1 MAMFKGF
8 KPQGLQKIA
17 SRMGYAGRMEEFDNY
32 LEQNPEKQREMIT
45 YQAKAQEMARGG
57 SVVRM
62 AVGGFPAQP
71 PSGEV
76 AFGGVPGAS
85 VIPKYVNPKTNQQ
98 YLSRDAAPNPSE
110 LVDYNP
116 NVAFGGAP
124 VGRPDRR
131 TFNVPISDNVSD
143 NERMGVDARGRNME
157 EMPQIN
163 NFTQGYTPGYV
174 NPFGGMQE
182 GPEADKF
189 RKMAED
195 RRKQTAKAPVLEDVT
210 KKFDMST
217 IDDQGFARHIKDPR
231 DTSSSFS
238 SGKVQAYK
246 DRAQKEYNEK
256 LKKHQEYQKIFGQ
269 NYTVGQAQ
277 DYDREQGIIKR
288 NENLKQLNPKFDLNY
303 YNSPEYKEF
312 QNNPSNMMGTMDV
325 RFSPY
330 FGQQGSG
337 SIGGAADRSYI
348 NYLKRTGQDTL
359 IKEGVISQDKR
370 GGIDVLPQILPSDFI
385 KADPAKDDVGG
396 GINAVTKPNPNASF
410 EDQQKILQDNIR
422 KEEENR
428 KKGILPYVDNSVE
441 FDPTTGQLRRPTQTT
456 QPTGPNMATDT
467 NIEDFSVQQALN
479 PTLPQGGATVAVD
492 TPVTQAQMVD
502 PNTGQ
507 VIPKAPTVDT
517 ARVGTTTTST
527 APTAT
532 PASTMD
538 ASLSNLN
545 VTQALQPIQSAQG
558 SVTQQAQLDAQQQ
571 TASKVSE
578 LKAAQ
583 GTTTL
588 MQNPVQ
594 RQVQA
599 GELISGGVADAQTAS
614 TYAEQIQAAEA
625 TPSAQATVQGQL
637 ANLTANFDASNPP
650 AWAAGALR
658 GVQAQMAARGLGTSS
673 IAAQA
678 MVQGALES
686 ALPIAQADANTIA
699 SFEQANLSNRQ
710 QRAMLSAQQRA
721 TFIGQEFDQA
731 FQTRVQNAAKIG
743 DIANMN
749 FTAEQNIALENS
761 KAVNTMG
768 LANLSNNQAMV
779 IAEASALANLDMSN
793 LNNRQ
798 QAAVQNAQSFMQMD
812 MANLNNNQQTDMF
825 KAQSLVQSLFNDQ
838 SATNASNQFNAT
850 SQNQTDQFFA
860 NLASTVANFNA
871 EQSNAMSRY
880 NSGELNAL
888 EQFNSTMKNQ
898 REQFNAQNRLV
909 IDQSNAQWRRQ
920 VATSDT
926 ATVNRVNELNARAL
940 IDLSTGA
947 YNNLWQGFRD
957 DMEFSWKTND
967 NALERAKDITLRRMQ
982 DESTVAAAALA
993 GDQKMVDNLTNGL
1006 LSLATTDTGNTMVG
1020 TAFDFVSGIDYGS
1033 IWDTGSKWLSDLF

>member
-1 MAMFKGF
+1 MFKGF

-45 YQAKAQEMARGG
+45 YQAKAQEMANGG
-57 SVVRM
+57 YVSMQTGGMPNYVNPIKTGGG
-62 AVGGFPAQP
+62 AGGF
-71 PSGEV
+71 GI
-76 AFGGVPGAS
+76 PGAS
-85 VIPKYVNPKTNQQ
+85 VMQYGYNPTTNQYSISGGGSNIFPRGFESSMNAEELYKKYPNIKGVFERGVPISIPGGEGGGFESMGQ
-98 YLSRDAAPNPSE
+98 IPVINPRDPIDFQKRRLTEIKDSLAPEVYDRYYAGLYGELPKLEDPKDANTTGTTRGPSLGSTTPVMPNTIDPRE
-110 LVDYNP
+110 EYMDYFRLP
-116 NVAFGGAP
+116 NGGKFAY
-124 VGRPDRR
+124 DRR
-131 TFNVPISDNVSD
+131 TRQAVPPGAVGISKDEYSKIPDKRTDFNSLV
-143 NERMGVDARGRNME
+143 G
-157 EMPQIN
+157 
-163 NFTQGYTPGYV
+163 
-174 NPFGGMQE
+174 
-182 GPEADKF
+182 
-189 RKMAED
+189 
-195 RRKQTAKAPVLEDVT
+195 
-210 KKFDMST
+210 
-217 IDDQGFARHIKDPR
+217 
-231 DTSSSFS
+231 
-238 SGKVQAYK
+238 
-246 DRAQKEYNEK
+246 
-256 LKKHQEYQKIFGQ
+256 
-269 NYTVGQAQ
+269 VGQPVQGGITQPTNLDYIGDGLPAQ
-277 DYDREQGIIKR
+277 TNQPVNI
-288 NENLKQLNPKFDLNY
+288 
-303 YNSPEYKEF
+303 S
-312 QNNPSNMMGTMDV
+312 
-325 RFSPY
+325 
-330 FGQQGSG
+330 GSG
-337 SIGGAADRSYI
+337 GRP
-348 NYLKRTGQDTL
+348 NYVQGEPIQ
-359 IKEGVISQDKR
+359 
-370 GGIDVLPQILPSDFI
+370 
-385 KADPAKDDVGG
+385 
-396 GINAVTKPNPNASF
+396 
-410 EDQQKILQDNIR
+410 LQ
-422 KEEENR
+422 
-428 KKGILPYVDNSVE
+428 
-441 FDPTTGQLRRPTQTT
+441 

-479 PTLPQGGATVAVD
+479 PTLPQGGATVAAD

-538 ASLSNLN
+538 VSLSNLN

-558 SVTQQAQLDAQQQ
+558 SVSQQAQLDAQQQ

-583 GTTTL
+583 GTATL

-658 GVQAQMAARGLGTSS
+658 SVQAQMANRGLGASS
-673 IAAQA
+673 MAAQA

-686 ALPIAQADANTIA
+686 ALPIAQADAQTLA

-825 KAQSLVQSLFNDQ
+825 KSQSIVQSLFNDQ
-838 SATNASNQFNAT
+838 SATNASSQFNAT

-860 NLASTVANFNA
+860 NLAATVANFNA

-880 NSGELNAL
+880 NAGELNAL

-926 ATVNRVNELNARAL
+926 ATINRVNEINAKAL

-957 DMEFSWKTND
+957 DMEFAWKSAD
-967 NALERAKDITLRRMQ
+967 NAEERAKDITLRKMQ
-982 DESTVAAAALA
+982 DESSVAAAALA
-993 GDQKMVDNLTNGL
+993 ADSAEAA
-1006 LSLATTDTGNTMVG
+1006 SLAKGVVG
-1020 TAFDFVSGIDYGS
+1020 VATSNVGS
-1033 IWDTGSKWLSDLF
+1033 SMISSALDWLFG

>member
-45 YQAKAQEMARGG
+45 YQAKAQEMANGG
-57 SVVRM
+57 LLKFQPQNPGGETSKQAKFAPMYNQFKESDFYKDSQKGIGATVTGGAMVDGQNYNFGMRKE
-62 AVGGFPAQP
+62 AEAYKKYLDSLGYGTQKVGEATYYNT
-71 PSGEV
+71 
-76 AFGGVPGAS
+76 
-85 VIPKYVNPKTNQQ
+85 PK
-98 YLSRDAAPNPSE
+98 A
-110 LVDYNP
+110 
-116 NVAFGGAP
+116 VAFGGAP
-124 VGRPDRR
+124 VGRPSDMEQFPIADFEPMPQQVDTPTGLPNYVNPIKTGGGAGGLGTPGASVMQYGYNPTTNQYSLSGGGSNIFPRGFESSMSPDELYKKYPNIKGVFERGVPISTPGGEGGGLNEPLGIPMGQIPVINPRDPIDFQKQRLEEVKDSLAPEIYDRYYAGLYGELPKLEDPKDANTTGTTRGRSLGSTTPVMRNPIAREEYMDYFRLPDGGKFAYDRR
-131 TFNVPISDNVSD
+131 TRIAVPPGAVGISKDEYSKIPDKRTDFNSLV
-143 NERMGVDARGRNME
+143 GVGQPVQPEQNPGIRPEQGGNITSLL
-157 EMPQIN
+157 PQA
-163 NFTQGYTPGYV
+163 P
-174 NPFGGMQE
+174 NPSGQ
-182 GPEADKF
+182 
-189 RKMAED
+189 R
-195 RRKQTAKAPVLEDVT
+195 PV
-210 KKFDMST
+210 
-217 IDDQGFARHIKDPR
+217 
-231 DTSSSFS
+231 
-238 SGKVQAYK
+238 
-246 DRAQKEYNEK
+246 
-256 LKKHQEYQKIFGQ
+256 FGQ
-269 NYTVGQAQ
+269 GEPV
-277 DYDREQGIIKR
+277 
-288 NENLKQLNPKFDLNY
+288 
-303 YNSPEYKEF
+303 
-312 QNNPSNMMGTMDV
+312 
-325 RFSPY
+325 
-330 FGQQGSG
+330 
-337 SIGGAADRSYI
+337 
-348 NYLKRTGQDTL
+348 
-359 IKEGVISQDKR
+359 
-370 GGIDVLPQILPSDFI
+370 QIL
-385 KADPAKDDVGG
+385 
-396 GINAVTKPNPNASF
+396 
-410 EDQQKILQDNIR
+410 
-422 KEEENR
+422 
-428 KKGILPYVDNSVE
+428 
-441 FDPTTGQLRRPTQTT
+441 

-492 TPVTQAQMVD
+492 TPVTQAQMID
-502 PNTGQ
+502 PKTGQ
-507 VIPKAPTVDT
+507 LMKPTPTVSSAT
-517 ARVGTTTTST
+517 LANTSMST

-558 SVTQQAQLDAQQQ
+558 SVSQQAQLDAQQQ

-583 GTTTL
+583 GTATL

-637 ANLTANFDASNPP
+637 ANLTTNFDASNPP

-658 GVQAQMAARGLGTSS
+658 GIQAQMANRGLGASS

-825 KAQSLVQSLFNDQ
+825 KAQSIVQSLFNDQ

>member
-45 YQAKAQEMARGG
+45 YQAKAQEMANGG
-57 SVVRM
+57 YVSM
-62 AVGGFPAQP
+62 QTGGMPNYVNP
-71 PSGEV
+71 IKT
-76 AFGGVPGAS
+76 GGGAGGLGIPGAS
-85 VIPKYVNPKTNQQ
+85 VMQYGYNPTTNQYSLSGGGSNIFPRGFESSMSPDELYKKYPNIKGVFERGVPMSTPGGEGGGFEPMGQIPVINPRDPIDFQKQRLEEVKDSLAPEIYDRYYAGLYGKLPDTPLPSRPPIQANPGIGNKNDNALFTNPVYMADSREEYIDYFKLPDGGKFAYDRRTRIAGPPGAVGISKDEYSKIPNKRSDFNSLVGVGQPVQPEVNPGIRPEQGGNITSFLPQ
-98 YLSRDAAPNPSE
+98 APNPS
-110 LVDYNP
+110 
-116 NVAFGGAP
+116 GQ
-124 VGRPDRR
+124 RPM
-131 TFNVPISDNVSD
+131 FQQGQPISQ
-143 NERMGVDARGRNME
+143 M
-157 EMPQIN
+157 MPT
-163 NFTQGYTPGYV
+163 FTPPPVQD
-174 NPFGGMQE
+174 FQ
-182 GPEADKF
+182 
-189 RKMAED
+189 
-195 RRKQTAKAPVLEDVT
+195 AK
-210 KKFDMST
+210 
-217 IDDQGFARHIKDPR
+217 
-231 DTSSSFS
+231 
-238 SGKVQAYK
+238 
-246 DRAQKEYNEK
+246 
-256 LKKHQEYQKIFGQ
+256 
-269 NYTVGQAQ
+269 
-277 DYDREQGIIKR
+277 
-288 NENLKQLNPKFDLNY
+288 LNIP
-303 YNSPEYKEF
+303 P
-312 QNNPSNMMGTMDV
+312 
-325 RFSPY
+325 
-330 FGQQGSG
+330 
-337 SIGGAADRSYI
+337 
-348 NYLKRTGQDTL
+348 
-359 IKEGVISQDKR
+359 
-370 GGIDVLPQILPSDFI
+370 
-385 KADPAKDDVGG
+385 
-396 GINAVTKPNPNASF
+396 
-410 EDQQKILQDNIR
+410 
-422 KEEENR
+422 
-428 KKGILPYVDNSVE
+428 
-441 FDPTTGQLRRPTQTT
+441 

-492 TPVTQAQMVD
+492 TPVTQAQMID
-502 PNTGQ
+502 PKTGQ
-507 VIPKAPTVDT
+507 LMKPTPTVSSAT
-517 ARVGTTTTST
+517 LANTSMST

-583 GTTTL
+583 GTATL

-599 GELISGGVADAQTAS
+599 GELISGGVANAQTAS

-637 ANLTANFDASNPP
+637 ANLTTNFDASNPP

-658 GVQAQMAARGLGTSS
+658 GIQAQMANRGLGASS

-825 KAQSLVQSLFNDQ
+825 KAQSIVQSLFNDQ

-920 VATSDT
+920 VATADT
-926 ATVNRVNELNARAL
+926 ATINRVNELNARAL
-940 IDLSTGA
+940 IELSTGA

-957 DMEFSWKTND
+957 DMEFAWKTAD
-967 NALERAKDITLRRMQ
+967 NAEERSKDILLRKMQ
-982 DESTVAAAALA
+982 DESTVAAAALSA
-993 GDQKMVDNLTNGL
+993 DQEKASDLASGL
-1006 LSLATTDTGNTMVG
+1006 INLATSNTG
-1020 TAFDFVSGIDYGS
+1020 SGIAGS
-1033 IWDTGSKWLSDLF
+1033 VISGVGSAAEWLWDLF

>member
-45 YQAKAQEMARGG
+45 YQAKAQEMANGG
-57 SVVRM
+57 LLK
-62 AVGGFPAQP
+62 FQP
-71 PSGEV
+71 Q
-76 AFGGVPGAS
+76 VPGGETSKQAKFAPMYNQFKES
-85 VIPKYVNPKTNQQ
+85 DFYKDSQKGVGATVMGGAIVDGQNYNFGMAKEAEAYKKYLDSLGYGTQKVGEATYYNTPK
-98 YLSRDAAPNPSE
+98 A
-110 LVDYNP
+110 
-116 NVAFGGAP
+116 VAFGGAP
-124 VGRPDRR
+124 VGRPTDARPTSYVEPTPMLQQVDTSTGLPNTIDPREEYMDYFKLPDGGKFAYDRR
-131 TFNVPISDNVSD
+131 TRQAVPPGAVGISKDEYSKIPDKRTDFNSLV
-143 NERMGVDARGRNME
+143 GVGQPVQPKQNPGIRPEQGGNITSLL
-157 EMPQIN
+157 PQAS
-163 NFTQGYTPGYV
+163 
-174 NPFGGMQE
+174 NPSGQ
-182 GPEADKF
+182 
-189 RKMAED
+189 R
-195 RRKQTAKAPVLEDVT
+195 PV
-210 KKFDMST
+210 
-217 IDDQGFARHIKDPR
+217 
-231 DTSSSFS
+231 
-238 SGKVQAYK
+238 
-246 DRAQKEYNEK
+246 
-256 LKKHQEYQKIFGQ
+256 FGQ
-269 NYTVGQAQ
+269 GESV
-277 DYDREQGIIKR
+277 
-288 NENLKQLNPKFDLNY
+288 
-303 YNSPEYKEF
+303 
-312 QNNPSNMMGTMDV
+312 
-325 RFSPY
+325 
-330 FGQQGSG
+330 
-337 SIGGAADRSYI
+337 
-348 NYLKRTGQDTL
+348 
-359 IKEGVISQDKR
+359 
-370 GGIDVLPQILPSDFI
+370 QI
-385 KADPAKDDVGG
+385 
-396 GINAVTKPNPNASF
+396 
-410 EDQQKILQDNIR
+410 Q
-422 KEEENR
+422 
-428 KKGILPYVDNSVE
+428 
-441 FDPTTGQLRRPTQTT
+441 

-479 PTLPQGGATVAVD
+479 PTLPQGGATVAAD

-517 ARVGTTTTST
+517 ARVGTTTAST

-538 ASLSNLN
+538 VSLSNLN

-558 SVTQQAQLDAQQQ
+558 SVSQQAQLDAQQQ

-583 GTTTL
+583 GTATL

-658 GVQAQMAARGLGTSS
+658 SVQAQMANRGLGASS
-673 IAAQA
+673 MAAQA

-686 ALPIAQADANTIA
+686 ALPIAQADAQTLA

-825 KAQSLVQSLFNDQ
+825 KSQSIVQSLFNDQ
-838 SATNASNQFNAT
+838 SATNASSQFNAT

-860 NLASTVANFNA
+860 NLAATVANFNA

-880 NSGELNAL
+880 NAGELNAL

-926 ATVNRVNELNARAL
+926 ATINRVNEINAKAL

-957 DMEFSWKTND
+957 DMEFAWKSAD
-967 NALERAKDITLRRMQ
+967 NAEERAKDITLRKMQ
-982 DESTVAAAALA
+982 DESSVAAAALA
-993 GDQKMVDNLTNGL
+993 ADSAEAA
-1006 LSLATTDTGNTMVG
+1006 SLAKGVVG
-1020 TAFDFVSGIDYGS
+1020 VATSNVGS
-1033 IWDTGSKWLSDLF
+1033 SIISSALDWLFG

>member
-45 YQAKAQEMARGG
+45 YQAKAQEMANGG
-57 SVVRM
+57 YVSM
-62 AVGGFPAQP
+62 QTGGMPNYVNP
-71 PSGEV
+71 IKT
-76 AFGGVPGAS
+76 GGGAGGLGTPGAS
-85 VIPKYVNPKTNQQ
+85 VMQYGYNPTTNQYSISGGGSKIFPRGFESSMSPDELYKKYPNIKGVFERGVPMSTPGGEGGGFAPMGQ
-98 YLSRDAAPNPSE
+98 IPVINPRDPIDFQKQRLEEVKDSLAPEIYDRYYAGLYGELPKIEDPKDANTTGTTRGVSLGSTTPTMPDKRPELNSLIGRLPQAPNPS
-110 LVDYNP
+110 
-116 NVAFGGAP
+116 GQ
-124 VGRPDRR
+124 RPM
-131 TFNVPISDNVSD
+131 FQQGQPISQV
-143 NERMGVDARGRNME
+143 
-157 EMPQIN
+157 MPT
-163 NFTQGYTPGYV
+163 FTPPPVQD
-174 NPFGGMQE
+174 FQ
-182 GPEADKF
+182 
-189 RKMAED
+189 
-195 RRKQTAKAPVLEDVT
+195 AK
-210 KKFDMST
+210 
-217 IDDQGFARHIKDPR
+217 
-231 DTSSSFS
+231 
-238 SGKVQAYK
+238 
-246 DRAQKEYNEK
+246 
-256 LKKHQEYQKIFGQ
+256 
-269 NYTVGQAQ
+269 
-277 DYDREQGIIKR
+277 
-288 NENLKQLNPKFDLNY
+288 LNIP
-303 YNSPEYKEF
+303 
-312 QNNPSNMMGTMDV
+312 
-325 RFSPY
+325 
-330 FGQQGSG
+330 
-337 SIGGAADRSYI
+337 
-348 NYLKRTGQDTL
+348 
-359 IKEGVISQDKR
+359 
-370 GGIDVLPQILPSDFI
+370 
-385 KADPAKDDVGG
+385 
-396 GINAVTKPNPNASF
+396 
-410 EDQQKILQDNIR
+410 
-422 KEEENR
+422 
-428 KKGILPYVDNSVE
+428 
-441 FDPTTGQLRRPTQTT
+441 T

-479 PTLPQGGATVAVD
+479 PTLPQGGATVAAD
-492 TPVTQAQMVD
+492 TPVTKAQMVD

-583 GTTTL
+583 GTATL

-599 GELISGGVADAQTAS
+599 GELISGGVANAQTAS

-860 NLASTVANFNA
+860 NLAATVANFNA

-926 ATVNRVNELNARAL
+926 ATINRVNELNARAL

-993 GDQKMVDNLTNGL
+993 GDQQMVENLTNGL
-1006 LSLATTDTGNTMVG
+1006 LSMATTDTGNTMVG
-1020 TAFDFVSGIDYGS
+1020 KGLDFISGIDYGN
-1033 IWDTGSKWLSDLF
+1033 IWDTGSDWLSKLDIF

>member
-45 YQAKAQEMARGG
+45 YQAKAQEMANGG
-57 SVVRM
+57 YVSM
-62 AVGGFPAQP
+62 QTGGMPNYVNP
-71 PSGEV
+71 IKT
-76 AFGGVPGAS
+76 GGGAGGLGIPGAS
-85 VIPKYVNPKTNQQ
+85 VMQYGYNPTTNQ
-98 YLSRDAAPNPSE
+98 YSLSGGGSNIFPRGFESSMSPDELYKKYPNIKGVFERGVPMSTPGGEGGGFEPMGQIPVINPRDPIDFQKQRLEEVKDSLAPEIYDRYYAGLYGELPKLEDPKDANTTGTTRGPSLGSTTPAMPDKRPELNSLIGRLPQAPNPFE
-110 LVDYNP
+110 
-116 NVAFGGAP
+116 GQ
-124 VGRPDRR
+124 
-131 TFNVPISDNVSD
+131 PISQ
-143 NERMGVDARGRNME
+143 M
-157 EMPQIN
+157 MPT
-163 NFTQGYTPGYV
+163 FTPPPVQD
-174 NPFGGMQE
+174 FQ
-182 GPEADKF
+182 
-189 RKMAED
+189 
-195 RRKQTAKAPVLEDVT
+195 AK
-210 KKFDMST
+210 
-217 IDDQGFARHIKDPR
+217 
-231 DTSSSFS
+231 
-238 SGKVQAYK
+238 
-246 DRAQKEYNEK
+246 
-256 LKKHQEYQKIFGQ
+256 
-269 NYTVGQAQ
+269 
-277 DYDREQGIIKR
+277 
-288 NENLKQLNPKFDLNY
+288 LNIP
-303 YNSPEYKEF
+303 
-312 QNNPSNMMGTMDV
+312 
-325 RFSPY
+325 
-330 FGQQGSG
+330 
-337 SIGGAADRSYI
+337 
-348 NYLKRTGQDTL
+348 
-359 IKEGVISQDKR
+359 
-370 GGIDVLPQILPSDFI
+370 
-385 KADPAKDDVGG
+385 
-396 GINAVTKPNPNASF
+396 
-410 EDQQKILQDNIR
+410 
-422 KEEENR
+422 
-428 KKGILPYVDNSVE
+428 
-441 FDPTTGQLRRPTQTT
+441 T

-479 PTLPQGGATVAVD
+479 PTLPQGGATVAAD
-492 TPVTQAQMVD
+492 TPITQAQMVD

-517 ARVGTTTTST
+517 ARVGTTTAST

-583 GTTTL
+583 GTATL

-594 RQVQA
+594 RQVQT
-599 GELISGGVADAQTAS
+599 GELISGGVANAQTAS

-637 ANLTANFDASNPP
+637 ANLTTNFDASNPP

-658 GVQAQMAARGLGTSS
+658 GIQAQMANRGLGASS

-860 NLASTVANFNA
+860 NLAATVANFNA

-926 ATVNRVNELNARAL
+926 ATINRVNELNARAL